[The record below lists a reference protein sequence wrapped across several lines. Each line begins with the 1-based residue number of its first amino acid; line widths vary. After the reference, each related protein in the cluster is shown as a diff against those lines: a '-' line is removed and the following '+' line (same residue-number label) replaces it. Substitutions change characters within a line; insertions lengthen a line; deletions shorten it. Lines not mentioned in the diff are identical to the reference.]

1 MMINRV
7 RFAPH
12 KKVNFQARMENI
24 KEDFEEYCE
33 KRKI

>member
-1 MMINRV
+1 MINRV
-7 RFAPH
+7 RFTPH